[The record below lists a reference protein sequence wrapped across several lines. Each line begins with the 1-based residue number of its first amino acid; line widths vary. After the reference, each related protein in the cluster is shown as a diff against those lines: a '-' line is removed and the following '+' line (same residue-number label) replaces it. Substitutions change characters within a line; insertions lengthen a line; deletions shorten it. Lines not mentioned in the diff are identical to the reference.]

1 MESVTKNGTIKRQL
15 SEGHKQR
22 NDEDTTKKLA
32 VSCTL
37 LVVEILSTGG
47 KQQYNDAD
55 DATDAATV
63 GAGDS
68 LEPVQ
73 QDVVLEEVVPYTQL
87 NLPRLVLRIL
97 DKLNALPHGMTGT
110 DQDKQHKVSAVFM
123 ANLNQG

>member
-1 MESVTKNGTIKRQL
+1 MESVTKKGTIKRQL

-32 VSCTL
+32 VSGTVL
-37 LVVEILSTGG
+37 FVKTLSTGG
-47 KQQYNDAD
+47 KQRYNDAD

-68 LEPVQ
+68 LEPIQ

-87 NLPRLVLRIL
+87 DSSCLVMRIL
-97 DKLNALPHGMTGT
+97 DKLNALAHGMTGT
-110 DQDKQHKVSAVFM
+110 DQDKQ
-123 ANLNQG
+123 